1 MAVTTLPERLD
12 ALTRALDE
20 GRDVLD
26 ASLRADAEQVIA
38 RAGDR
43 LRLPDHTVVALAGP
57 TGSGKSSL
65 LNALAGEQVAEVAVT
80 RPTTSEAFA
89 LVRGEGAEPLLDWLG
104 VRRRHHLAGGGDGL
118 VVLDLPDHDSVV
130 TGHRLEAERLVAL
143 VDLMVWVVDPQKYAD
158 AAVHEQYLRGL
169 AGHRDVLLL
178 VLNQVDRLT
187 PAERLACHRDLERLL
202 ADDDLAGVR
211 VLDVSARTGEGVA
224 DLRAALLDA
233 AHRRVA
239 TKARLTADV
248 TALAGR
254 VLAQCGPPV
263 RGDRTSQGDLVDA
276 LAEAAGVPAV
286 VDAVRTERA
295 RSARQATGWPVTRWL
310 GRFRPDP
317 LRRLHLGR
325 GDSGRTSLAA
335 PGPAQLAR
343 ARGAVRAYLDGAT
356 AGAPEAWVLAAR
368 RRADVPEAT
377 MADALDAAVAG
388 TPLIPARDPRWWRA
402 VGVVQWALLAAAV
415 AGGLWLA
422 VLAGAAY
429 LRVPAPEPPTW
440 GDVPWPTV
448 ALVGG
453 VGLGL
458 LLAGLSRLMAGVGAR
473 RQARRVTS
481 RLREAIADVAQ
492 RLVVAPTA
500 EVLAALVRTRE
511 AAQAAAGGSR
521 SRRSDT

>member
-1 MAVTTLPERLD
+1 MAVTTLLERLD
-12 ALTRALDE
+12 ALSRALDE
-20 GRDVLD
+20 GDDVLD
-26 ASLRADAEQVIA
+26 PALRADAEQLLA
-38 RAGDR
+38 HAGDR

-89 LVRGEGAEPLLDWLG
+89 LVRGEGAGPLLEWLG
-104 VRRRHHLAGGGDGL
+104 VRRRHHLSAAGDGL
-118 VVLDLPDHDSVV
+118 VILDLPDHDSVV

-169 AGHRDVLLL
+169 SGHREVLLL
-178 VLNQVDRLT
+178 VLNQVDRLS
-187 PAERLACHRDLERLL
+187 PAERQACHRDLVRLL
-202 ADDDLAGVR
+202 AEDDLAGVR

-224 DLRAALLDA
+224 DLRGALVEA

-239 TKARLTADV
+239 TQARLTADV
-248 TALAGR
+248 TAVAGR

-263 RGDRTSQGDLVDA
+263 RGSRTSESGLVDA

-286 VDAVRTERA
+286 VEAVRQERE

-317 LRRLHLGR
+317 LRRLHLAR
-325 GDSGRTSLAA
+325 GDTGRTSLPA
-335 PGPAQLAR
+335 PGPAEAAR

-356 AGAPEAWVLAAR
+356 TGAPERWVLAAR
-368 RRADVPEAT
+368 HRADVPEAT
-377 MADALDAAVAG
+377 MADALDGALST
-388 TPLIPARDPRWWRA
+388 TPVIPARDPGWWRA
-402 VGVVQWALLAAAV
+402 VGVVQWVLLTAAL

-422 VLAGAAY
+422 ALAGAAY
-429 LRVPAPEPPTW
+429 LRLPAPDPPTW
-440 GDVPWPTV
+440 GDAPWPTV

-458 LLAGLSRLMAGVGAR
+458 LLAGLSRLLAGVGAR
-473 RQARRVTS
+473 RQARLATA
-481 RLREAIADVAQ
+481 RLREAVADVAQ
-492 RLVVAPTA
+492 RLVVVPVQD
-500 EVLAALVRTRE
+500 VLAALVRTRD

-521 SRRSDT
+521 PRRSDA